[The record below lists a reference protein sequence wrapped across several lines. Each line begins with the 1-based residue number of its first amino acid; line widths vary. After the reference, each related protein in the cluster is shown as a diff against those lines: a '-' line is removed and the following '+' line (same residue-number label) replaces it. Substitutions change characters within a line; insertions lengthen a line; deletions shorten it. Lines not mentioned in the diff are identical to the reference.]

1 MNFPL
6 LICANCNTSDK
17 ESFLLLKTYLLNERN
32 NYNNEKQKEPLIT
45 SSEDN
50 NISTN
55 NLEIIDYPYSKNFNE
70 DETFQLN
77 SNEINLKE
85 LELLKNGIIK
95 PNFLDDGINEKNN
108 YLSRNDNMLL
118 ANTSSGVINNEDSI
132 TQNKLLLKNLY
143 SNCKKNKDNNENNNN
158 DENNEKNNINDNNKK
173 PVDNNKI
180 EINNKKITENNI
192 KAVNNEKKKPEKS
205 IKRKKLFNTE
215 KNIIKYNY
223 KNKFKNLGIHVEYQS
238 PDSDF
243 FTKSIQTESQIGK
256 NENYP
261 METIKLKTRINLK
274 KRSKLMNNEKEN
286 LGCKT
291 SLYNKNKISK
301 KSRLPNFDNTEVS
314 SKIKNLTINTFEL
327 YSNRKNN
334 INQSLLFKKKL
345 TNLKF
350 SKAKKKMKNGQKKNT
365 RKGYFDINLIGKP
378 YLSFRERN
386 EGENISPPLSKNNPL
401 ISSRELYK
409 KLLLKRLSKNKNN
422 FKNIISN
429 YLGKKNNN
437 TNFINI
443 KREKS
448 QHTNLSSKIYI
459 NPFETTDKNLSK
471 INIKNFSKIKS

>member
-17 ESFLLLKTYLLNERN
+17 ESLLLLKTYLLNERN
-32 NYNNEKQKEPLIT
+32 NYNNEKQKDPLIT
-45 SSEDN
+45 SSEDK

-95 PNFLDDGINEKNN
+95 QNFLEDGINEKNN
-108 YLSRNDNMLL
+108 YLSRNDNILL
-118 ANTSSGVINNEDSI
+118 PNASSGVINNEDSI

-158 DENNEKNNINDNNKK
+158 DENNKKNEKNNINDNNKIEIK
-173 PVDNNKI
+173 NNKI
-180 EINNKKITENNI
+180 AENNI
-192 KAVNNEKKKPEKS
+192 QAVTNEKKKAEKS

-215 KNIIKYNY
+215 KNNIKNNY

-243 FTKSIQTESQIGK
+243 FTKSIQTETQVAK

-261 METIKLKTRINLK
+261 METIRLKTRINLK

-301 KSRLPNFDNTEVS
+301 KSRLPNFDNTELS

-327 YSNRKNN
+327 NSNRRNN

-350 SKAKKKMKNGQKKNT
+350 SKAKRKMKNEQKKNA
-365 RKGYFDINLIGKP
+365 RKGYFDININGKP

-386 EGENISPPLSKNNPL
+386 KGENISPPLSKNNPL

-448 QHTNLSSKIYI
+448 PHTNLSSRIYI